1 MAEYLPDDVLVLT
14 KQQFVQREK
23 DYWNSATPIGYIF
36 AFGAIMGFVVGAIIV
51 YQILFADVSEHLNE
65 YATLRAIGYRN
76 RFVSGIVLQQAAI
89 LAVLGLPARR
99 GHRLLALRQG
109 RGRHQPAAVHHAGA
123 GRHRVPDDPGHVR
136 DLRPDGG
143 AQSAA
148 TRSGGGV
155 LMTAAPPIKVEGLNH
170 SYGKGELKKQI
181 LFDVS
186 VEIQAGEIVIVTGPS
201 GSGKTTLLTLVGALR
216 SAQEGSV
223 EILGKELRKA
233 RPATLEGVRR
243 QIGFIFQQHNLLG
256 ALSSLQNVELGV
268 RASGKFPR
276 STHQRRAR
284 EMLEAVG
291 LGDRMQHKPEQLSGG
306 QRQRVAIARALVS
319 EPAIVMA
326 DEPTASLDKQSGR
339 EVVDRMKVL
348 AKEHGTTILLVTHD
362 NRILDIADRIVHL
375 EDGRLSTFTDAVL
388 ANNQHMM
395 KMLAANRQ
403 KQPIAEMVDGLNEN
417 QFEDLLRELTEES
430 QRFLEATSL
439 ASNVA
444 FRSMLEQGL
453 FAFTRKLGGLLN
465 AERSSLFLVEG
476 DFLVLKVAENLQE
489 LGEIRF
495 PVGTGIAG
503 AVAQSG
509 QLHPDRRRLCGPAL
523 QPRRGPADRFPHPLH
538 IEPADQEP
546 RRQGICGGATAEP
559 PRRAALRRSRRSSG
573 LRPSSSRSGSSSRP
587 SSDWRSRT
595 GDGWGCRPCPTGSP
609 GPQDARAVFR
619 HSASLPIMPCWPNW
633 RLGTWPVASG

>member
-1 MAEYLPDDVLVLT
+1 MAQSP
-14 KQQFVQREK
+14 
-23 DYWNSATPIGYIF
+23 PI
-36 AFGAIMGFVVGAIIV
+36 
-51 YQILFADVSEHLNE
+51 
-65 YATLRAIGYRN
+65 R
-76 RFVSGIVLQQAAI
+76 
-89 LAVLGLPARR
+89 
-99 GHRLLALRQG
+99 
-109 RGRHQPAAVHHAGA
+109 
-123 GRHRVPDDPGHVR
+123 VR
-136 DLRPDGG
+136 D
-143 AQSAA
+143 
-148 TRSGGGV
+148 
-155 LMTAAPPIKVEGLNH
+155 LNH

-216 SAQEGSV
+216 SAQRGSV
-223 EILGKELRKA
+223 EILGEELREA
-233 RPATLEGVRR
+233 RPATLESVRR

-268 RASGKFPR
+268 RASGNFPR
-276 STHQRRAR
+276 STHQRRAK

-291 LGDRMQHKPEQLSGG
+291 LAERLHHKPEQLSGG

-339 EVVDRMKVL
+339 AVVDRLKVL

-375 EDGRLSTFTDAVL
+375 EDGHLSTFTDAVL
-388 ANNQHMM
+388 ANTQHMM

-403 KQPIAEMVDGLNEN
+403 KQPMAEIVDGLDEH
-417 QFEDLLRELTEES
+417 QFEDLLREITEES

-453 FAFTRKLGGLLN
+453 FAFTRKLGVLLN

-476 DFLVLKVAENLQE
+476 DFMVLKVAENLQH

-495 PVGTGIAG
+495 PVGSGIAG
-503 AVAQSG
+503 TVAQSG
-509 QLHPDRRRLCGPAL
+509 QSIRIDDAYADPRFNRDVDRQTGFRTHSILCLPVKNREGHVFAVAQLLNRRDGRPFDAL
-523 QPRRGPADRFPHPLH
+523 DEERF
-538 IEPADQEP
+538 
-546 RRQGICGGATAEP
+546 ATFIQSIGVIFETQLGLAE
-559 PRRAALRRSRRSSG
+559 G
-573 LRPSSSRSGSSSRP
+573 
-587 SSDWRSRT
+587 DW
-595 GDGWGCRPCPTGSP
+595 
-609 GPQDARAVFR
+609 
-619 HSASLPIMPCWPNW
+619 
-633 RLGTWPVASG
+633 